1 MTAACHPSLEGSNA
15 AVVTGC
21 FPFFTFRLVRRLE
34 LSPRSIYSGLSA
46 LARGYI
52 HGVTSFQTLAGL
64 LGIFFYL
71 VSPSYSLTM
80 ELVCQGP
87 LEVSGP

>member
-1 MTAACHPSLEGSNA
+1 MQGSNA

-21 FPFFTFRLVRRLE
+21 FPCSTFRLMRRLE
-34 LSPRSIYSGLSA
+34 LSPRSIYGGLSA

-52 HGVTSFQTLAGL
+52 HDVTSFQTLAGL
-64 LGIFFYL
+64 VGIFIYF
-71 VSPSYSLTM
+71 VTPSYSLTV

-87 LEVSGP
+87 LATGVGTSNVKQVK